1 MENEFFEKTPK
12 KETNKTKK
20 LIMIIGTIVVFVGLL
35 VLAIIVFKTPVKVS
49 FAAPGKLGFNLPAAV
64 VDRDGKITVPDD
76 ELLKQDHFVFLG
88 WYKNAEGKGE
98 ALDLANMTFDE
109 SITVYAVWDVIEYK
123 IEYDLDGGELE
134 EGKTNPTFY
143 SVSHDKLTIS
153 DELHNNTEWK
163 FTAVELKK
171 FIQETGLRLNEP
183 TKSGATFDG
192 WQIIDE
198 KGNVIT
204 GMTVST
210 IRLTPQGNITL
221 KAKWV

>member
-1 MENEFFEKTPK
+1 MENEILENTPK

-49 FAAPGKLGFNLPAAV
+49 FSAKGYNISSIEPAI
-64 VDRDGKITVPDD
+64 VDENGKIQVPD
-76 ELLKQDHFVFLG
+76 EKLLARQHMVFLG

-109 SITVYAVWDVIEYK
+109 SITVYAIWDVVEYK

-143 SVSHDKLTIS
+143 TVSHDNPTIS
-153 DELHNNTEWK
+153 DELHNNNEWK
-163 FTAVELKK
+163 FTAEELNNYIK
-171 FIQETGLRLNEP
+171 ERGLRLNEP

-198 KGNVIT
+198 KGNIIT
-204 GMTVST
+204 GMAVST

-221 KAKWV
+221 KAKWA